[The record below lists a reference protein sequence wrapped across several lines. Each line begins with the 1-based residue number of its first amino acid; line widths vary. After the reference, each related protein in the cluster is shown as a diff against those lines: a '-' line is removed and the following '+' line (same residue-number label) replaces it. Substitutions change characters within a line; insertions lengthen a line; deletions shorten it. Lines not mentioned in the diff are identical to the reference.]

1 MGSDNSIK
9 LEELRL
15 AINAIFDHIQ
25 EDLKIEDCPLTENY
39 YWDISDD
46 SLYAVDK
53 DAEAPSVGSLQD
65 DWEFLKPLLSQ
76 DRNQAVSLML
86 IHAAP
91 LLRYLGRKIGQ

>member
-1 MGSDNSIK
+1 MGSDKFINI
-9 LEELRL
+9 EELRTAL
-15 AINAIFDHIQ
+15 NMIFDHIK
-25 EDLKIEDCPLTENY
+25 EDLKIENCPLTENY

-53 DAEAPSVGSLQD
+53 DVEPPSVGSLQD
-65 DWEFLKPLLSQ
+65 DFEFIETMLSQ
-76 DRNQAVSLML
+76 GRNQAVSLML

>member
-1 MGSDNSIK
+1 MVNNSAIN
-9 LEELRL
+9 LEDLRW
-15 AINAIFDHIQ
+15 AINAIFDHIK

-53 DAEAPSVGSLQD
+53 DAETPSVGSLQD
-65 DWEFLKPLLSQ
+65 DWEFLRPLLSQ

-91 LLRYLGRKIGQ
+91 LLRYVGRKIGQ